1 MHKILPYQF
10 NCLEFREQV
19 SITEKHGVCLNVARY
34 EGAHK
39 IGLFDL
45 WGYYVEVWVDS
56 RSEKVVK
63 LFAFQN
69 MARLDRFFI
78 PIPTVF

>member
-1 MHKILPYQF
+1 MHTILPYQF
-10 NCLEFREQV
+10 NCLDICEQ
-19 SITEKHGVCLNVARY
+19 IATTEKHGVCLDVARY
-34 EGAHK
+34 EGSHK

-63 LFAFQN
+63 LYAFQN
-69 MARLDRFFI
+69 MARLDRFLI
-78 PIPTVF
+78 PIPLVF